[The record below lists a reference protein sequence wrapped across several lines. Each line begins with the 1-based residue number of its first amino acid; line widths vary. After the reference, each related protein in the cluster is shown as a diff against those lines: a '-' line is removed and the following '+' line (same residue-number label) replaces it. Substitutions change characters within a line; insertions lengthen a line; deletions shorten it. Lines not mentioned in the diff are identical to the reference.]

1 MSTTKRRSK
10 GWGKHKTARVTQTQ
24 KLQEAVQMFE
34 DLKIQQQ
41 AAVRLQPSFAC
52 FDMQAGMSEKL
63 QMVELLWACNFAPLL
78 GELQKANPLIT
89 ELMMQAVSN
98 TYMPD
103 DEELF
108 MHKQALKFE
117 NLLAAMYRCQN
128 QFKMPLWV
136 VLRSVYAMQHGM
148 HLESWNIESAVR
160 LLASHRWTKDLIAL
174 ATKHSPGAPFQSLA
188 FVTAAVF
195 DNFTVKIDYKSL
207 HDLDHHG
214 YRLDMTNWGS
224 LTIPATTAPDL
235 NIGAVIGSE

>member
-1 MSTTKRRSK
+1 
-10 GWGKHKTARVTQTQ
+10 
-24 KLQEAVQMFE
+24 MFE

-117 NLLAAMYRCQN
+117 NLLAAMYHCTVVKTNSRCLCGL
-128 QFKMPLWV
+128 F
-136 VLRSVYAMQHGM
+136 
-148 HLESWNIESAVR
+148 
-160 LLASHRWTKDLIAL
+160 
-174 ATKHSPGAPFQSLA
+174 
-188 FVTAAVF
+188 
-195 DNFTVKIDYKSL
+195 
-207 HDLDHHG
+207 
-214 YRLDMTNWGS
+214 
-224 LTIPATTAPDL
+224 
-235 NIGAVIGSE
+235 